1 MTHRSAPRDR
11 LASDGFSE
19 PPDLPVVPDTMT
31 SAHEDL
37 DDDLAFDAADLEDDA
52 VAGDDYAQA
61 PADNGDDAETSENQL
76 FENQNRDG
84 GEAPA
89 RRKDRESLPS
99 AIFNKLLIDSLPH
112 MRAFARSLTDD
123 RALADDLAQEAA
135 TRALANRDSY
145 HAGTNFRA
153 WIFTIVRNCFYSEHR
168 RKWRRMEKGNEDAM
182 IRAGAPET
190 QESGLRMEDFKR
202 GFTLLS
208 EEQREALVLVGACG
222 FDYQQAAEIAGC
234 AVGTMKSRVS
244 RARAELRTM
253 LDEDALKGD
262 RSEFAKLAK
271 GGFEDQLDRSLGL
284 K

>member
-1 MTHRSAPRDR
+1 MTHRSAPRNG
-11 LASDGFSE
+11 LASASFSQSPA
-19 PPDLPVVPDTMT
+19 PPVAPGATTSIAPDP
-31 SAHEDL
+31 
-37 DDDLAFDAADLEDDA
+37 DLEDEALACD
-52 VAGDDYAQA
+52 GSSQA
-61 PADNGDDAETSENQL
+61 PSDTEEAREEAETSENQL

-89 RRKDRESLPS
+89 RRRDRESLPP
-99 AIFNKLLIDSLPH
+99 AVFNKLLIDSLPH
-112 MRAFARSLTDD
+112 MRALARSLTDD

-262 RSEFAKLAK
+262 RSDFAKLAK